1 MMAPHLLPP
10 SVDSKD
16 AVREQKC
23 PLTPEK
29 FPNGA
34 NGAISLERN
43 KEKRSGEER
52 GG

>member
-34 NGAISLERN
+34 KNISLERN
-43 KEKRSGEER
+43 KEKRKGEER